1 MSVRVLRDHAS
12 PGPQAVG
19 RLEREQP
26 GAPALGR
33 DPRPLG
39 GDDVRRLVG
48 QVAHDLPADRGIGVE
63 QPVDDGHG
71 SIMPWIRRKAVE
83 NPVVLRWL
91 VDANLTQHRVDR
103 SRKGVHAM
111 VTQRT
116 TSTAQHVPID
126 TDSPEVR
133 LGKAFVMA
141 VVDGDFRRLASLLA
155 ADVRFRALVPRA
167 FHEVDSADA
176 ARAIFEGWFGET
188 EERELLDSSSELVAD
203 RLLVAYRLRFREA
216 GRPLV
221 AEQQL
226 VAIVSDGR
234 LRDVALLCSG
244 FRPVGGDLDGLISGS
259 GHGHTPDAHLDGIG
273 LSCATLTPSIRA
285 ALMAIEPG
293 QVLEITTD
301 DPTAHQGLQ
310 SWTRLTGHELLARTP
325 SSDDSDGFYVRRSPN
340 PQPRQHSEDP
350 HDDHHPDQCDSWSR
364 RTGAGDP
371 SVRRRERGGDG

>member
-1 MSVRVLRDHAS
+1 
-12 PGPQAVG
+12 
-19 RLEREQP
+19 
-26 GAPALGR
+26 
-33 DPRPLG
+33 
-39 GDDVRRLVG
+39 
-48 QVAHDLPADRGIGVE
+48 
-63 QPVDDGHG
+63 
-71 SIMPWIRRKAVE
+71 
-83 NPVVLRWL
+83 
-91 VDANLTQHRVDR
+91 
-103 SRKGVHAM
+103 M

-116 TSTAQHVPID
+116 TSTAQHVPIETD
-126 TDSPEVR
+126 TPEVR

-203 RLLVAYRLRFREA
+203 RLLVAYRLEFREA
-216 GRPLV
+216 GRPLI

-244 FRPVGGDLDGLISGS
+244 FRPVGAISTESSRLGVPP
-259 GHGHTPDAHLDGIG
+259 HADAHLDGIG

-285 ALMAIEPG
+285 AVMAIEPG

-301 DPTAHQGLQ
+301 DPTAQEGLQ
-310 SWTRLTGHELLARTP
+310 SWTRLTGHELLARMP
-325 SSDDSDGFYVRRSPN
+325 SSDDSDRFYVRRSAEPTAT
-340 PQPRQHSEDP
+340 SALGG
-350 HDDHHPDQCDSWSR
+350 SSR
-364 RTGAGDP
+364 
-371 SVRRRERGGDG
+371 